1 LTNINDMFH
10 VSQVKEYV
18 IDLKYILE
26 SDFVQVKDNLFFEIK
41 PFKYNRFSSEMILW
55 QEN

>member
-1 LTNINDMFH
+1 MFH

-41 PFKYNRFSSEMILW
+41 PFKYNRFSSEMIL
-55 QEN
+55 